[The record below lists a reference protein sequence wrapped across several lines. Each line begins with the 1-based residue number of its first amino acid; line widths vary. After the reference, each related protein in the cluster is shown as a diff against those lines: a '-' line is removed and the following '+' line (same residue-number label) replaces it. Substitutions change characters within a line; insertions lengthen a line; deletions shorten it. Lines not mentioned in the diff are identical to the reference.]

1 MIRKATKEDIPAL
14 ISLWEKTDLPMKP
27 KGRDKPENLERQ
39 MQQPHMWILVA
50 EANSGEIVGAVIV
63 TNDSRKGWI
72 NRLVVNSQQ
81 RRKGIA
87 KELLIASEESLKD
100 IGITV
105 FSALI
110 ETDNIASIRL
120 FDSTG
125 YNHIEGIIYYAKKVN
140 PEE

>member
-1 MIRKATKEDIPAL
+1 MIRKATKNDIPSL
-14 ISLWEKTDLPMKP
+14 ISLWEETDLRMKSN
-27 KGRDKPENLERQ
+27 GRDKPENLEKQ
-39 MQQPHMWILVA
+39 MQQPYMWILVA
-50 EANSGEIVGAVIV
+50 EDNSGEIVGAVIV

-72 NRLVVNSQQ
+72 NRLAVNPQQ

-87 KELLIASEESLKD
+87 KKLLIASEKSLIE

-110 ETDNIASIRL
+110 ESNNITSAKL

-125 YNHIEGIIYYAKKVN
+125 YNHIEGVTYYAKKIH
-140 PEE
+140 PYD

>member
-14 ISLWEKTDLPMKP
+14 ISLWEKTDLRMKS
-27 KGRDKPENLERQ
+27 KGRDNPGNLEKQ
-39 MQQPHMWILVA
+39 MLQPHMWIFVA
-50 EANSGEIVGAVIV
+50 EDNSKDIVGAVIV

-72 NRLVVNSQQ
+72 NRLAVNPQQ

-87 KELLIASEESLKD
+87 KKLLAASEKSLIE

-110 ETDNIASIRL
+110 EINNTASAKL
-120 FDSTG
+120 FEDTG
-125 YNHIEGIIYYAKKVN
+125 YNHIEGVTYFAKKIL
-140 PEE
+140 PDD

>member
-1 MIRKATKEDIPAL
+1 MIRKATREDIPSL

-27 KGRDKPENLERQ
+27 NGRDKPENLEKQ
-39 MQQPHMWILVA
+39 MQQPHMWVLVA
-50 EANSGEIVGAVIV
+50 EDNSGEIVGAVIV

-72 NRLVVNSQQ
+72 NRLTVCPQQ

-87 KELLIASEESLKD
+87 KKLLNESEESLRE

-110 ETDNIASIRL
+110 ESNNSASRKL
-120 FDSTG
+120 FDSSG
-125 YNHIEGIIYYAKKVN
+125 YNYIEVITYYAKKIS
-140 PEE
+140 PDE

>member
-1 MIRKATKEDIPAL
+1 MIRKATKDDIPSL

-27 KGRDKPENLERQ
+27 NGRDKPENLEKQ
-39 MQQPHMWILVA
+39 MQQPHMWVLVA
-50 EANSGEIVGAVIV
+50 EDNSGEIVGAVIV

-72 NRLVVNSQQ
+72 NRLAVNPQQ

-87 KELLIASEESLKD
+87 KKLLIASEKSLIE

-110 ETDNIASIRL
+110 ESNNIASTKL

-125 YNHIEGIIYYAKKVN
+125 YNHIEGIIYYAKKIH
-140 PEE
+140 PYD